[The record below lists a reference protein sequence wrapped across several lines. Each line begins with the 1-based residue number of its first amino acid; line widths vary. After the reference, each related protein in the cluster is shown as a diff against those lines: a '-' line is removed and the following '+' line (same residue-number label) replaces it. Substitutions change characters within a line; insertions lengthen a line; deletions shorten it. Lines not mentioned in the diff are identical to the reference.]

1 MNYTTVLN
9 LINTNLASSTNITAE
24 EHREVEIALLN
35 YAQTQNNYV
44 GYITGVN
51 LPIGDG
57 VDLSIGGAGITS
69 AVGTASNGVL
79 ITLTTP
85 MESTNYYVRSSV
97 ESLGSQSEDTQVAQV
112 LFKKISTTQFYYRQ
126 AETGSATQN
135 LRIHF
140 EVISL
145 D

>member
-1 MNYTTVLN
+1 MNYTEVLD
-9 LINTNLASSTNITAE
+9 LINTNLVSASNITAA

-35 YAQTQNNYV
+35 YGKTQNNYV
-44 GYITGVN
+44 GYMTGVN
-51 LPIGDG
+51 LP
-57 VDLSIGGAGITS
+57 VANGASLTVSGGITS
-69 AVGTASNGVL
+69 AVGTASDGVL
-79 ITLTTP
+79 ITLTTSMP
-85 MESTNYYVRSSV
+85 STNYYVRSFV
-97 ESLGSQSEDTQVAQV
+97 ESLGTYTEDIQVAQV

-135 LRIHF
+135 LKIHF

>member
-1 MNYTTVLN
+1 MNYTEVLD
-9 LINTNLASSTNITAE
+9 LINTNLASASNITAA

-35 YAQTQNNYV
+35 YGKTQNNYV

-51 LPIGDG
+51 LPVADG
-57 VDLSIGGAGITS
+57 ASLTVSGRITS

-79 ITLTTP
+79 ITLTDAMP
-85 MESTNYYVRSSV
+85 STNYYVRSYI
-97 ESLGSQSEDTQVAQV
+97 ESLGTPNFDSEIRRES
-112 LFKKISTTQFYYRQ
+112 FKKISTTQFYYIQ
-126 AETGSATQN
+126 SETNSQTQN
-135 LRIHF
+135 LKIHF

>member
-1 MNYTTVLN
+1 MNYTEVLN
-9 LINTNLASSTNITAE
+9 LINTKLASASNITAA

-35 YAQTQNNYV
+35 YGKTQNNYV

-51 LPIGDG
+51 LPVADG
-57 VDLSIGGAGITS
+57 ASLTVSGRITS

-79 ITLTTP
+79 ITLTDAMP
-85 MESTNYYVRSSV
+85 STNYYVRSYI
-97 ESLGSQSEDTQVAQV
+97 ESLGTYSADAEIRRES
-112 LFKKISTTQFYYRQ
+112 FKKISTTQFYYIQ
-126 AETGSATQN
+126 SETNSQPQN
-135 LRIHF
+135 LKIHF